1 MSTLA
6 GPNLVWVELKK
17 SYHFFFLSETKRRIL
32 VFENKC
38 LRKVVSI
45 PYKNNDFIQSAV
57 VNLVGPQETLFT
69 TEKRSGSA
77 MALGMQPYSLLGF
90 LGRRVCPDIEENL
103 DGEREVDRP
112 LHPGSA
118 QFLPGGLTLASTVS
132 SGPFPTPSNGHR
144 KWGTLSGDHPVPGKG
159 RVTLVFYATTATSW
173 QTASPVITCK
183 LILLTS
189 SH

>member
-1 MSTLA
+1 M
-6 GPNLVWVELKK
+6 LKK
-17 SYHFFFLSETKRRIL
+17 S
-32 VFENKC
+32 C
-38 LRKVVSI
+38 LN
-45 PYKNNDFIQSAV
+45 PLQNNDFIQSAV
-57 VNLVGPQETLFT
+57 VNLMGPQETLFT

-77 MALGMQPYSLLGF
+77 MVLGMPTYSLPGF
-90 LGRRVCPDIEENL
+90 LGRWVYPNIEEKL

-118 QFLPGGLTLASTVS
+118 QFRPGGLTLASTVS

-144 KWGTLSGDHPVPGKG
+144 KWGTLSRDHPVPGKG
-159 RVTLVFYATTATSW
+159 RVTLVFYAELATIAVSW